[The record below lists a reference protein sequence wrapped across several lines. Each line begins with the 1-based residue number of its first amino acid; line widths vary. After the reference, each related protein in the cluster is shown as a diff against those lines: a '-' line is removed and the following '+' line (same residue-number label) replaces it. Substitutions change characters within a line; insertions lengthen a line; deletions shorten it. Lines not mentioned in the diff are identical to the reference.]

1 MIHLRTNGFYLAL
14 CFALTIVLSIKCQSK
29 SSTLDTVNPQESN
42 TSCLDDTIV
51 KKQNKIIDKLSDSL
65 LMKRLT
71 GKFFPSK
78 DSNFVLV
85 KKHHSNRAIYL
96 QKTVYSKYIEMFNAA
111 KNDGISLKIISGTRN
126 FYDQKSIWE
135 RKWTGK
141 RILSDGTSAKNI
153 KDPNERALKILLYS
167 SMPST
172 SRHHWGTDIDINN
185 LNNSYFESGRG
196 LKEYNW
202 LTKNASKYGFCQ
214 VYSDKKIENR
224 TGYEMEKWH
233 WSYIP
238 IAGEYTKKYKKL
250 ISYDKINGFMGCKHA
265 KEIGAIENY
274 VDGIN
279 TECQ

>member
-1 MIHLRTNGFYLAL
+1 MINLRANSFYLVI
-14 CFALTIVLSIKCQSK
+14 CFALTIVLSINCQSK
-29 SSTLDTVNPQESN
+29 NSTLDTINAQENN
-42 TSCLDDTIV
+42 TSCLGDMITN
-51 KKQNKIIDKLSDSL
+51 KEKKIINQLSDSL
-65 LMKRLT
+65 LIIRLT

-78 DSNFVLV
+78 DSAFVLV
-85 KKHHSNRAIYL
+85 KKPHSNRTIYL
-96 QKTVYSKYIEMFNAA
+96 QKEVYSKFIEMFNAA
-111 KNDGISLKIISGTRN
+111 KKEGINLTIISGTRN

-141 RILSDGTSAKNI
+141 RILSDGTSAKDI
-153 KDPNERALKILLYS
+153 KDPNKRALKILLYS

-202 LTKNASKYGFCQ
+202 LVENAGDYGFCQ

-233 WSYIP
+233 WSYTP
-238 IAGEYTKKYKKL
+238 IAAEYTKKYTEL
-250 ISYDKINGFMGCKHA
+250 ISYEKINGFMGCKHA
-265 KEIGAIENY
+265 KEIGAIQNY
-274 VDGIN
+274 VNGIN

>member
-1 MIHLRTNGFYLAL
+1 MIHLSTNGFYLAL

-51 KKQNKIIDKLSDSL
+51 KKQNKIIDNLSDSL

-85 KKHHSNRAIYL
+85 KKQHSNRTIYL

-111 KNDGISLKIISGTRN
+111 KKDEISLNIISGTRN

-141 RILSDGTSAKNI
+141 RILSDGTSAK
-153 KDPNERALKILLYS
+153 
-167 SMPST
+167 
-172 SRHHWGTDIDINN
+172 
-185 LNNSYFESGRG
+185 
-196 LKEYNW
+196 
-202 LTKNASKYGFCQ
+202 
-214 VYSDKKIENR
+214 
-224 TGYEMEKWH
+224 
-233 WSYIP
+233 
-238 IAGEYTKKYKKL
+238 
-250 ISYDKINGFMGCKHA
+250 KH
-265 KEIGAIENY
+265 KRPK
-274 VDGIN
+274 
-279 TECQ
+279 

>member
-1 MIHLRTNGFYLAL
+1 MNHIRTNGFYLAL
-14 CFALTIVLSIKCQSK
+14 CFALTIVLSINCQSK
-29 SSTLDTVNPQESN
+29 NNTVDTINPQESN
-42 TSCLDDTIV
+42 TSCQSDTITD
-51 KKQNKIIDKLSDSL
+51 KKNKIIDNLSDSL
-65 LMKRLT
+65 LMIRLT
-71 GKFFPSK
+71 GKFFPAK

-85 KKHHSNRAIYL
+85 KKQHSNRTIYL

-111 KNDGISLKIISGTRN
+111 KKDGISLNIISGTRN

-153 KDPNERALKILLYS
+153 KDPNKRALKILLYS

-202 LTKNASKYGFCQ
+202 LTKNAAKYGFCQ
-214 VYSDKKIENR
+214 VYSDKKLKTER
-224 TGYEMEKWH
+224 VMKWRNGIGH
-233 WSYIP
+233 
-238 IAGEYTKKYKKL
+238 
-250 ISYDKINGFMGCKHA
+250 ISLLLL
-265 KEIGAIENY
+265 
-274 VDGIN
+274 N
-279 TECQ
+279 TQKNILS